1 MHDIGF
7 AFLDERFWN
16 SEIKFTASDMKKM
29 QAHPELAANLMNH
42 MPEWKDAMEIVLQH
56 HERWDGAGYPNRIS
70 GDKIRPGAQLMAV
83 VDAFESMT
91 HSRPDRQYKRSIL
104 RAMTEINNCS
114 GSQFSPH
121 ITALFNTVVR
131 DTLTHSKQ

>member
-7 AFLDERFWN
+7 AFLEEKFWN
-16 SEIKFTASDMKKM
+16 SEVKFTATDFKQM
-29 QAHPELAANLMNH
+29 QMHPELAADLMSQ
-42 MPEWKDAMEIVLQH
+42 MPEWSDAKQIVLQH
-56 HERWDGAGYPNRIS
+56 HERWDGAGYPHRIK
-70 GDKIRPGAQLMAV
+70 GDKIRPGAQLMSV
-83 VDAFESMT
+83 IDAFESMT

-121 ITALFNTVVR
+121 LTALFNTVVR
-131 DTLTHSKQ
+131 DTLTHRKK